1 MGNEEQENE
10 DTEEVDSKGRK
21 DEGKD
26 VRLNADPLMRHI
38 PTVAMNYR
46 GCNDEKWAARD
57 RTYKCAI
64 VRTSDM
70 TTGKG
75 KSKQWEKV

>member
-1 MGNEEQENE
+1 M
-10 DTEEVDSKGRK
+10 
-21 DEGKD
+21 
-26 VRLNADPLMRHI
+26 

-57 RTYKCAI
+57 RIYKCAI

-75 KSKQWEKV
+75 KRKQWEKFYKELCKTQKNTLES